1 VTAQKAGRFGFR
13 PADPAVRPA
22 GLVTAANG
30 ANPAEPSRVLTV
42 PEPDVLAKIKSEW
55 RAHRKPANVMV
66 VFDNSGSMGAEDK
79 LTQAKEGLKAFYAEA
94 APQDRIGLTKFSTD
108 VTPLVPIAP
117 MATNRAKLLAAT
129 NQLFPEDDTSLRD
142 AVVDGVQAV
151 QDHLDKGGIN
161 AVVVLTDGQDTA
173 SGRSENDAVR
183 ILKVQGEKESNPIRV
198 FTIAYGSDANT
209 EELARYADATGGK
222 AFTADTSD
230 IEKVYRSISSF
241 F

>member
-1 VTAQKAGRFGFR
+1 
-13 PADPAVRPA
+13 
-22 GLVTAANG
+22 
-30 ANPAEPSRVLTV
+30 LTL
-42 PEPDVLAKIKSEW
+42 PEPEVLAKIKAEW

-79 LTQAKEGLKAFYAEA
+79 LTQAKQGLKAFFAEA

-117 MATNRAKLLAAT
+117 MATNRAKLEKAT
-129 NQLFPEDDTSLRD
+129 DELFPEQDTRLRD
-142 AVVDGVQAV
+142 AIVDGVQAV
-151 QDHLDKGGIN
+151 QDHLDKNAIN

-173 SGRSENDAVR
+173 SGRSADQAVR
-183 ILKVQGEKESNPIRV
+183 VLSAQGEKESGQIRV

-209 EELARYADATGGK
+209 DELARYARATGGK
-222 AFTADTSD
+222 PFTADTSD